1 MKHFAVIGCPIE
13 HSLSPLLHQEIY
25 RQLNISAFDLFGFPM
40 LIEPQMDRSQTS
52 GIFRF
57 NIGPEWGFK

>member
-25 RQLNISAFDLFGFPM
+25 RQLDISASYEKKHVMTNEKKRLPREGPDRDPPPLPSGGF
-40 LIEPQMDRSQTS
+40 
-52 GIFRF
+52 
-57 NIGPEWGFK
+57 